1 MKYLSW
7 DELNDEQKSL
17 LETAKSNA
25 EKSVSQNGHKV
36 GCAIHGTHSTYT
48 GSTISHPRIIGS
60 TCAERMAI
68 DNLLIADDKPSLVA
82 VVGKLNRDSWT
93 AENLC
98 TPCGLCL
105 EMFWELQMKT
115 GLDDIEFICANWNLD
130 RIVRI
135 KLSEL
140 FPRFEAVKRQS

>member
-1 MKYLSW
+1 MQYLSW
-7 DELNDEQKSL
+7 GELSDGQRIL
-17 LETAKSNA
+17 LETAKDNA
-25 EKSVSQNGHKV
+25 KKSVSQNGHEV
-36 GCAIHGTHSTYT
+36 GCAIHGTNSTYV

-68 DNLLIADDKPSLVA
+68 DHLLVASDKPGLVA

-93 AENLC
+93 KENLC

-105 EMFWELQMKT
+105 EMFWELQMKA
-115 GLDDIEFICANWNLD
+115 GLHDIEFLCANWGLD
-130 RIVRI
+130 RILSI

-140 FPRFEAVKRQS
+140 FPRFEAVKR

>member
-1 MKYLSW
+1 MQYLSW
-7 DELNDEQKSL
+7 AELSEEQKSL
-17 LETAKSNA
+17 LETAKDNA

-36 GCAIHGTHSTYT
+36 GCAIQGAHSTYI

-68 DNLLIADDKPSLVA
+68 DNLLIADDKPNLTA
-82 VVGKLNRDSWT
+82 VVGKLNRDNWT
-93 AENLC
+93 TENLC

-115 GLDDIEFICANWNLD
+115 GLNDIEFVCANWNLD
-130 RIVRI
+130 RILSI

-140 FPRFEAVKRQS
+140 FPRFEAVKR

>member
-1 MKYLSW
+1 MQYLSW
-7 DELNDEQKSL
+7 TELSHEQKSL
-17 LETAKSNA
+17 LETAKENA

-36 GCAIHGTHSTYT
+36 GCAIHGAVSDYV

-68 DNLLIADDKPSLVA
+68 DNLLVANDEPSLCA
-82 VVGKLNRDSWT
+82 VVGKLNRDNWT
-93 AENLC
+93 NESLC

-115 GLDDIEFICANWNLD
+115 KLDDIEFVCANWDLD
-130 RIVRI
+130 KILSV

-140 FPRFEAVKRQS
+140 FPRFEAVRR

>member
-1 MKYLSW
+1 MQYLSW
-7 DELNDEQKSL
+7 SDLDESQKSL
-17 LETAKSNA
+17 LESAKANA
-25 EKSVSQNGHKV
+25 DKSVSQNGHKV
-36 GCAIHGTHSTYT
+36 GCAIQGDQTVYV

-68 DNLLIADDKPSLVA
+68 DHLLIMQDSPQLVA
-82 VVGKLNRDSWT
+82 VVGKLNRDNWT
-93 AENLC
+93 HESLC

-115 GLDDIEFICANWNLD
+115 ELDDIEFICANWDLD
-130 RIVRI
+130 KVLNV

-140 FPRFEAVKRQS
+140 FPRFEAVKR

>member
-1 MKYLSW
+1 MQYLSW
-7 DELNDEQKSL
+7 NELNDKQKSL
-17 LETAKSNA
+17 LEAAKDNA
-25 EKSVSQNGHKV
+25 EKSVSQNRHKV
-36 GCAIHGTHSTYT
+36 GCAIRGADSTYS

-68 DNLLIADDKPSLVA
+68 DNLLIADDKPRLVA
-82 VVGKLNRDSWT
+82 VVGKLNRDSWS

-115 GLDDIEFICANWNLD
+115 GLADIEFLCANLD
-130 RIVRI
+130 LNRILSV

-140 FPRFEAVKRQS
+140 FPRFEAVKR

>member
-1 MKYLSW
+1 MKYLTW
-7 DELNDEQKSL
+7 ADLDDNQKSL
-17 LETAKSNA
+17 LETAKANA

-36 GCAIHGTHSTYT
+36 GCSIYGDYKTYN
-48 GSTISHPRIIGS
+48 GSTISHPRIVGS

-68 DNLLIADDKPSLVA
+68 DNLLIENGVPKLCAI
-82 VVGKLNRDSWT
+82 VGKLNRENWTKDS
-93 AENLC
+93 LC

-115 GLDDIEFICANWNLD
+115 DPDDIDFLCANWDLD
-130 RIVRI
+130 RILNV

-140 FPRFEAVKRQS
+140 FPRFEAVTR

>member
-1 MKYLSW
+1 MQYLSW
-7 DELNDEQKSL
+7 DELNNEQKGL
-17 LETAKSNA
+17 LETAKNNA

-36 GCAIHGTHSTYT
+36 GCAIRGAESTYS

-68 DNLLIADDKPSLVA
+68 DHLLIANDRPILTA
-82 VVGKLNRDSWT
+82 VVGRLNRDSWT
-93 AENLC
+93 KENLC

-115 GLDDIEFICANWNLD
+115 GLGDIEFVCANWVLD
-130 RIVRI
+130 RILSV

-140 FPRFEAVKRQS
+140 FPRFEAVKR